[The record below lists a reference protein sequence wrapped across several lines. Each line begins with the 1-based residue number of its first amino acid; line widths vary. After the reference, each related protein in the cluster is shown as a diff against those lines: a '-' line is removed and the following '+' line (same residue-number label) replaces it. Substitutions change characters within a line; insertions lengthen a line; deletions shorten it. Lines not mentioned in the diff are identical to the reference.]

1 MEAAVAGE
9 MMIQKK
15 KEACTCATGEFE
27 GLALSGKNAGHGH
40 EDDYLSL
47 NKTTGRKKGRGKKK
61 GGLKVNDK
69 IPLFPEAIEI
79 FALLDVEP
87 PSTLNA
93 VADAM
98 KSLIDKR
105 TWFSTLKRGVVPS
118 IREKQKADEAKQQSK
133 SVRSEKVTASKSQVQ
148 ARDNKSKGFNAAGL
162 SVLDDAFPSL
172 PCAVAA
178 SVKSNKVRTSQG
190 E

>member
-1 MEAAVAGE
+1 MELCSYLANYLEATYGGGSGGGDDE
-9 MMIQKK
+9 SKK
-15 KEACTCATGEFE
+15 KEVCNATGEFE
-27 GLALSGKNAGHGH
+27 GLALSGKNAGRNH

-47 NKTTGRKKGRGKKK
+47 NKTTGRNKGRGKKK

-98 KSLIDKR
+98 KSLIDKK

-133 SVRSEKVTASKSQVQ
+133 SVRSEKV
-148 ARDNKSKGFNAAGL
+148 
-162 SVLDDAFPSL
+162 
-172 PCAVAA
+172 
-178 SVKSNKVRTSQG
+178 
-190 E
+190 